1 MERPENTHVSQLR
14 KRERAAIEAVAR
26 HFSATWGESEDGLG
40 AHISIAGARIAVKVT
55 ALKQPPGVRRDAP
68 KPGLRFDKVVRR
80 VNARLQSALRESV
93 PDGTT
98 VLFTMTAPIR
108 LAAKTAEALENT
120 IRARLARRSVPVPY
134 QGTIHGNRIRIR
146 IARSRSRPISKVIG
160 LVHNPDSDAAMLL
173 HLMQS
178 LLQLGRATADKRRPA
193 YSAKQRWLVVIIERG
208 FSHIETYRQV
218 YAELS
223 VPTDFTK
230 ILMVF
235 AGGRVETLA

>member
-1 MERPENTHVSQLR
+1 MSQLR
-14 KRERAAIEAVAR
+14 KRQRAAIEAVAR

-40 AHISIAGARIAVKVT
+40 AHISIAATRIAVKVT
-55 ALKQPPGVRRDAP
+55 SVKQPKLLTDSP

-108 LAAKTAEALENT
+108 LPAKTAGALENT
-120 IRARLARRSVPVPY
+120 IKARLARRSAPVPY
-134 QGTIHGNRIRIR
+134 KSTIHGNRIRVLLVQG
-146 IARSRSRPISKVIG
+146 RSRHIPKVIG
-160 LVHNPDSDAAMLL
+160 LVHNPDSDPDILL
-173 HLMQS
+173 QLMQS
-178 LLQLGRATADKRRPA
+178 LLQLGRAAAEKRRPA
-193 YSAKQRWLVVIIERG
+193 NSVQQRWLVVIIEG
-208 FSHIETYRQV
+208 GLSHAETYRQV
-218 YAELS
+218 YAELA